1 MGRRVI
7 TSQMQSAGQPSGTV
21 DTYTD
26 KLIKYIPAD
35 IVAGWTAV
43 SGLIAGRDA
52 DQQGTLLWVVFLVA
66 LVITPL
72 WISRVTGR
80 SGMKPATTQIVISTV
95 AFVVWVFA
103 LGGPFAGLSWYDPV
117 YGSLLLIGFTFIVPI
132 INPNEA

>member
-1 MGRRVI
+1 
-7 TSQMQSAGQPSGTV
+7 MQSAGEAGGTV

-43 SGLIAGRDA
+43 NGMIAGRDA
-52 DQQGTLLWVVFLVA
+52 DQQATLLWIVFIFG

-72 WISRVTGR
+72 WIARVTGR
-80 SGMKPATTQIVISTV
+80 SGMKPARTQIVISTI

-103 LGGPFAGLSWYDPV
+103 LGGPFAGLSWYDPI
-117 YGSLLLIGFTFIVPI
+117 YGSLLLVGFTFVVPI
-132 INPNEA
+132 INPSEA